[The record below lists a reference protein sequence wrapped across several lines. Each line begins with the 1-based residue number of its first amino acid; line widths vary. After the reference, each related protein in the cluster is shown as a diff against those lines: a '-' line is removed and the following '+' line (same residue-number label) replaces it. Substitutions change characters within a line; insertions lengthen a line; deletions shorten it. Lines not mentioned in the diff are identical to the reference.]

1 MALKSFNGRKDA
13 AKKLWQTPVDGALY
27 LMQKTGLF
35 IVWYN
40 KGTISFK
47 HKYQGG
53 LLPIMKYLD
62 SLSSESLS
70 YNATHC

>member
-1 MALKSFNGRKDA
+1 
-13 AKKLWQTPVDGALY
+13 
-27 LMQKTGLF
+27 MQKTGLF

-47 HKYQGG
+47 RKYQGG